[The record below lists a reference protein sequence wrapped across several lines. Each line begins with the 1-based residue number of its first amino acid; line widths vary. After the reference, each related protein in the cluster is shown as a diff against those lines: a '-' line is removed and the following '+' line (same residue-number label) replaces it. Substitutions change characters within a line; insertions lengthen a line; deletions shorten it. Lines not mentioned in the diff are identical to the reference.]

1 MDLTFVGWIVIGLVT
16 GLISG
21 IIVGGRQARGWMP
34 SLVIGVIGSALAG
47 WATVALGFSSI
58 TSLYIAAVFGTIGAL
73 LIRVVLKTVSFS
85 DD

>member
-1 MDLTFVGWIVIGLVT
+1 MDLTFVGWIIIGLVT

-58 TSLYIAAVFGTIGAL
+58 SSLFVAAVIGTLGAL
-73 LIRVVLKTVSFS
+73 LIRVVMKTVTFS